1 MIKDEQYITMNF
13 LGAVKK
19 RVRSAQRSLNKPLMQ
34 RKLFI
39 PMINIRLDI
48 ILTKCKKKKRKR
60 KKCITCDNVQ
70 YSTQK

>member
-1 MIKDEQYITMNF
+1 MIKDEQYITTNF
-13 LGAVKK
+13 LGAVRKT
-19 RVRSAQRSLNKPLMQ
+19 VRSAQRSLNKPLLQ

-48 ILTKCKKKKRKR
+48 ILTKCKKKKKSALHVN
-60 KKCITCDNVQ
+60 IGNVQ